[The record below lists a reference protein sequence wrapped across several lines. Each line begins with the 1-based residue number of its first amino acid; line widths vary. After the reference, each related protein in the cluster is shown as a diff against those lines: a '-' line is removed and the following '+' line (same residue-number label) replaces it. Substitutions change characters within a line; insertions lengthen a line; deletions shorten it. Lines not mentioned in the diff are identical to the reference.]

1 MCSAGG
7 ECGTNHSLFCMY
19 LQSPHN
25 PKITLLKAKWSCQ
38 QMYQTRSNFYTNPLL
53 FVFCVFLLV
62 STFICFSFYFTFVWN
77 WANWSIPSKGSVLT
91 SVPFLWFM
99 QPMQPSKMLYPA
111 YSSLSSLPE
120 NLLPSYLGKLY

>member
-25 PKITLLKAKWSCQ
+25 LKITLLVKWSCQ
-38 QMYQTRSNFYTNPLL
+38 QMYQTRNNFYTNPLL
-53 FVFCVFLLV
+53 LFFCVFLLV
-62 STFICFSFYFTFVWN
+62 STLICFSFYFTFVWN
-77 WANWSIPSKGSVLT
+77 WANWSVPSKGSLLT

-99 QPMQPSKMLYPA
+99 QPSKMLYPA
-111 YSSLSSLPE
+111 YSYLSSLPE
-120 NLLPSYLGKLY
+120 ILLSSYLGKLY